1 MNYAVFA
8 VFATLLMTEIMG
20 AVLLLTAWETTK
32 RRVLDYIV
40 PIWEITGTFGA
51 FWVVTGDFAY
61 PALLIPVSQMFAPLL
76 TIFLILF
83 VARNASIAFGEF
95 IIRKRWLDEVKLF
108 KAYALSTIVLGLVLL
123 VLVSALVGGQGVHLG
138 IDLQTGT
145 ITGSFSLASWATAGS
160 VVFIMGTLL
169 LGAGLGPGFFDLAP
183 LRRLILP
190 LTSAGIV
197 LSVFSYYLMSSALL
211 TLWMTIPVVLTL
223 AVGLLYLWPKTTKI
237 VANKAV
243 FILLMCITVFSLQPL
258 VYPNVI
264 GQAFAVDNLTTSGA
278 MANAFLP
285 ASVVGAILLAVMI
298 GFYIMVASR
307 GTSGP
312 DAPISTP

>member
-1 MNYAVFA
+1 MNWVFEVNYVVFA
-8 VFATLLMTEIMG
+8 VFATLLITEIMG
-20 AVLLLTAWETTK
+20 AVLLLTAWEATK

-61 PALLIPVSQMFAPLL
+61 PTLLITVSKLFAALL

-95 IIRKRWLDEVKLF
+95 IIKKRWLDEVKLY

-123 VLVSALVGGQGVHLG
+123 VLVSALVGGQGV
-138 IDLQTGT
+138 DLAMS
-145 ITGSFSLASWATAGS
+145 SFSFASWITAGS
-160 VVFIMGTLL
+160 VIFVLGTLL
-169 LGAGLGPGFFDLAP
+169 LVAGLSPAFFDLAP
-183 LRRLILP
+183 FRRLILP
-190 LTSAGIV
+190 LTSAGIA
-197 LSVFSYYLMSSALL
+197 LSVLSYYLMSAALL
-211 TLWMTIPVVLTL
+211 TWWMIVPVLLTL
-223 AVGLLYLWPKTTKI
+223 AAGLFYLWPKTARI
-237 VANKAV
+237 LVNKAV
-243 FILLMCITVFSLQPL
+243 FILVMCIAILSLQSL
-258 VYPNVI
+258 VYPKVI
-264 GQAFAVDNLTTSGA
+264 GQSLAVDAVTTSGT
-278 MANAFLP
+278 MENAFLS

-298 GFYIMVASR
+298 GFYIMVAAR

>member
-1 MNYAVFA
+1 VNYAVFA
-8 VFATLLMTEIMG
+8 VFSTLLITEIMG
-20 AVLLLTAWETTK
+20 AVLLLTAWETAK
-32 RRVLDYIV
+32 KRVLDYIV

-83 VARNASIAFGEF
+83 VARNASIAFGEV
-95 IIRKRWLDEVKLF
+95 IVKKRWLDEVKLF

-138 IDLQTGT
+138 IDLQTGA
-145 ITGSFSLASWATAGS
+145 ITGSFSLAAWATAGS
-160 VVFIMGTLL
+160 IVFLLGTLL
-169 LGAGLGPGFFDLAP
+169 LGAGLAPAFFDFDP

-190 LTSAGIV
+190 LAGAGIV
-197 LSVFSYYLMSSALL
+197 LSVLSYYLMSSALL
-211 TLWMTIPVVLTL
+211 TWWMTVPVVLTL
-223 AVGLLYLWPKTTKI
+223 AVGLLHLWPKTAKI

-243 FILLMCITVFSLQPL
+243 FILLVCIAVFSLQPL
-258 VYPNVI
+258 IYPSVI
-264 GQAFAVDNLTTSGA
+264 GQAFAVDKLTTRGT
-278 MANAFLP
+278 MANTFLP

-298 GFYIMVASR
+298 GFYIVVAAR
-307 GTSGP
+307 GPSAP
-312 DAPISTP
+312 DAPVSAS